1 MLSSI
6 KEDSIIKAYNLNT
19 TKLELEDREKLGLLK
34 IEKDKIYFHLD
45 EKRYLELEIIGK
57 AKEKE
62 IKNAFC
68 SNAFLAAQVLN
79 LSENQERQVLELK
92 CHFFKRP
99 IKILPEAL
107 NINFKDTIVKKLLKG
122 MGEDKKLED
131 FKETCILKMAGLTY
145 LVCVLPYEYE
155 NKENKENSEEILEE
169 DFRLLNTKGGLSVK
183 RALINNRHSYEA
195 ISLRPIKQ
203 ELASGLCLFFQGSL
217 EFNDKTTK
225 TMRTNLL
232 VQIQQDEKSY
242 LKIWEKYLIK
252 SAQKSFNEA
261 KEVGVLKIESVEKE
275 GGNLKIRFKPALDKN
290 KMEILIKKVQLKKG
304 SDLGV
309 LEDLDTQNE
318 ESLINLISKQKQQ
331 TSPNNSEKITIKD
344 ISGDDFIID
353 YDPSIKEGDAFY
365 LNYMGD
371 LNTLIKQYSALDKTK
386 KGLSANPN
394 LGLILNIK
402 ENKEASDGDND
413 AIDAMDEVLKAILSS
428 YQTKALELTE
438 RVKDKVFKN
447 DPTKNQKKAIEIA
460 LNTPD
465 IAIIQGPPGTGKTT
479 VINAICER
487 LFEEYP
493 KDKNIKG
500 QILLCA
506 QGHDATNNVRE
517 RIKVGGLPTFKFGY
531 RNTEEQYKQNERLYE
546 QLREFAETLIES
558 VRKKLQNLGD
568 YENIEKILDLE
579 EALRRYYSSP
589 ISELEFLKEIEKNAS
604 FLDSSMREE
613 LSQLKARQQ
622 KQEMPANL
630 SVIHALR
637 TTQEGFEDDGVIRNC
652 DLLESQF
659 KEDLTQ
665 EDRELLE
672 SSEPNL
678 EKLQELKIRLL
689 EKNTPKRKYEIP
701 KPNEEVV
708 SLANDLLEI
717 LSSQSPND
725 KKIRVLLEYLSVLE
739 RNPWDLE
746 SLLKDYNFVFSS
758 TIGQHDK
765 ALKEKDYFDS
775 VIVDEAAKAN
785 PLELLMVMALAKER
799 IILVGDDRQLPH
811 YLDDEIGKKLE
822 DESQDVQDE
831 IEKALKDSMFKKLKE
846 RAQKLKELDGK
857 ERFITLNKQYRMHPL
872 LGQLVSGV
880 FYEPHNEGSE
890 SPSLEEKLFKHN
902 LLDNKPLAWIDVK
915 NPKEKRNADGS
926 YYRESEIAAIKEC
939 LDLFMKD
946 EPDFTFGVITFF
958 SEQKRLLEQAL
969 KGYANL
975 EIGTVDSFQG
985 KEFDVVFLSSV
996 RTHYTEGFGF
1006 LKDSLRLCVALSRQ
1020 KRALIVAGDREK
1032 FETPEAKDKVSGL
1045 FEFLQLCEKESKILV
1060 FTKEGKIS

>member
-1 MLSSI
+1 M
-6 KEDSIIKAYNLNT
+6 
-19 TKLELEDREKLGLLK
+19 
-34 IEKDKIYFHLD
+34 
-45 EKRYLELEIIGK
+45 
-57 AKEKE
+57 
-62 IKNAFC
+62 
-68 SNAFLAAQVLN
+68 
-79 LSENQERQVLELK
+79 
-92 CHFFKRP
+92 
-99 IKILPEAL
+99 
-107 NINFKDTIVKKLLKG
+107 
-122 MGEDKKLED
+122 
-131 FKETCILKMAGLTY
+131 
-145 LVCVLPYEYE
+145 
-155 NKENKENSEEILEE
+155 
-169 DFRLLNTKGGLSVK
+169 
-183 RALINNRHSYEA
+183 INNRHSYEA

-203 ELASGLCLFFQGSL
+203 ELPPGLCLFFQGSL

-225 TMRTNLL
+225 TMRTSLL
-232 VQIQQDEKSY
+232 DQIQQDDKSY

-261 KEVGVLKIESVEKE
+261 KEVGVLKIESVSKA
-275 GGNLKIRFKPALDKN
+275 GGNLRIRFKLALDKN
-290 KMEILIKKVQLKKG
+290 KMEILIKKAQLREG

-309 LEDLDTQNE
+309 LERLDPQNE
-318 ESLINLISKQKQQ
+318 ENLINLISKQKKQI
-331 TSPNNSEKITIKD
+331 SKNNSQSIMIKD

-353 YDPSIKEGDAFY
+353 YDPSIKDGDAFH

-371 LNTLIKQYSALDKTK
+371 LNTLKKQYNALDKTK

-402 ENKEASDGDND
+402 ENSDSDND
-413 AIDAMDEVLKAILSS
+413 AADTMDEVLKEILSS
-428 YQTKALELTE
+428 YQTRALGLIK

-447 DPTKNQKKAIEIA
+447 DPTPNQEKAIKIA

-479 VINAICER
+479 AINAICER

-506 QGHDATNNVRE
+506 QGHDATNNAHE
-517 RIKVGGLPTFKFGY
+517 RIKVGGLPTFKFGA

-558 VRKKLQNLGD
+558 VRKKLQSLGD

-579 EALRRYYSSP
+579 EALRRYLSSP
-589 ISELEFLKEIEKNAS
+589 ISELEFLKEIEKNAI
-604 FLDSSMREE
+604 FFNPSMRER
-613 LSQLKARQQ
+613 LSQLKARWQ
-622 KQEMPANL
+622 KQEMPVNL

-637 TTQEGFEDDGVIRNC
+637 TTQEGFEDDGVMRNY

-659 KEDLTQ
+659 KENLTQ
-665 EDRELLE
+665 EDRELLK
-672 SSEPNL
+672 SPKPNL

-689 EKNTPKRKYEIP
+689 EKNAPKRKYEIP

-758 TIGQHDK
+758 TTGQHDK
-765 ALKEKDYFDS
+765 ALKEKETPHFDS

-822 DESQDVQDE
+822 DESQDVKNE

-857 ERFITLNKQYRMHPL
+857 EHSITLNKQYRMHPL
-872 LGQLVSGV
+872 LGGLVSGV
-880 FYEPHNEGSE
+880 FYEPYGEDFE
-890 SPSLEEKLFKHN
+890 SPSLEEKPFKHN
-902 LLDNKPLAWIDVK
+902 LSKLDNKPLAWIDVK
-915 NPKEKRNADGS
+915 NTKEERNADGS
-926 YYRESEIAAIKEC
+926 YYRDDEIAAIKEY

-946 EPDFTFGVITFF
+946 EPNFTFGVITFF
-958 SEQKRLLEQAL
+958 SEQKRRLEQAL

-1006 LKDSLRLCVALSRQ
+1006 LKDSPHLCVALSRQ
-1020 KRALIVAGDREK
+1020 KRALIVAGDKDK
-1032 FETPEAKDKVSGL
+1032 FDTPEAKDKVSGL
-1045 FEFLQLCEKESKILV
+1045 FEFLQLCK
-1060 FTKEGKIS
+1060 KEGKIL

>member
-1 MLSSI
+1 M
-6 KEDSIIKAYNLNT
+6 
-19 TKLELEDREKLGLLK
+19 
-34 IEKDKIYFHLD
+34 
-45 EKRYLELEIIGK
+45 
-57 AKEKE
+57 
-62 IKNAFC
+62 
-68 SNAFLAAQVLN
+68 
-79 LSENQERQVLELK
+79 
-92 CHFFKRP
+92 
-99 IKILPEAL
+99 
-107 NINFKDTIVKKLLKG
+107 
-122 MGEDKKLED
+122 
-131 FKETCILKMAGLTY
+131 
-145 LVCVLPYEYE
+145 
-155 NKENKENSEEILEE
+155 
-169 DFRLLNTKGGLSVK
+169 
-183 RALINNRHSYEA
+183 INNRHSYEA
-195 ISLRPIKQ
+195 IKLIPIKQ
-203 ELASGLCLFFQGSL
+203 ELAPGLCLFFQGSL

-225 TMRTNLL
+225 TMRTSLL
-232 VQIQQDEKSY
+232 DQIQQDDKSY

-261 KEVGVLKIESVEKE
+261 KEVGVLEIESVSKE
-275 GGNLKIRFKPALDKN
+275 GGNLRIRFKPALGKN
-290 KMEILIKKVQLKKG
+290 KMEILIKKTQLREG

-309 LEDLDTQNE
+309 LEGLDPQNE
-318 ESLINLISKQKQQ
+318 ESLINFISEKKKQISK
-331 TSPNNSEKITIKD
+331 NNSQSIMIKD

-353 YDPSIKEGDAFY
+353 YNPSIKEGDAFH
-365 LNYMGD
+365 LDYMGD
-371 LNTLIKQYSALDKTK
+371 LNTLKKQYSALDKTR

-402 ENKEASDGDND
+402 EDKENSDSDNNTAD
-413 AIDAMDEVLKAILSS
+413 TMDEFLKEILSS
-428 YQTKALELTE
+428 YQTRALKLTK
-438 RVKDKVFKN
+438 RVKEKIFKN
-447 DPTKNQKKAIEIA
+447 EPTENQEKAIEIA

-465 IAIIQGPPGTGKTT
+465 IAIIQGPPRTGKTT

-506 QGHDATNNVRE
+506 QGHDATNNARE
-517 RIKVGGLPTFKFGY
+517 RIKVGGLPTFKFGAKQ
-531 RNTEEQYKQNERLYE
+531 NAEEEQYKQDERLNER
-546 QLREFAETLIES
+546 LREFAEILIES
-558 VRKKLQNLGD
+558 VRKKLQSLGD

-589 ISELEFLKEIEKNAS
+589 ISELEFLKEIEKNAI
-604 FLDSSMREE
+604 FFDSSMRER
-613 LSQLKARQQ
+613 LSQLKAGQQ
-622 KQEMPANL
+622 KQEMSANL
-630 SVIHALR
+630 SIIHALHA
-637 TTQEGFEDDGVIRNC
+637 TQEGFEDDGVMRNY

-659 KEDLTQ
+659 KENLTK
-665 EDRELLE
+665 EDRELLK
-672 SSEPNL
+672 SPKPNL

-689 EKNTPKRKYEIP
+689 EKNAPKRKYEIP

-725 KKIRVLLEYLSVLE
+725 KRIRVLLEYLSVLE
-739 RNPWDLE
+739 RTPWDLE
-746 SLLKDYNFVFSS
+746 SLLRDYNFVFSS
-758 TIGQHDK
+758 TTGQHNQ
-765 ALKEKDYFDS
+765 ALERKETPYFDS

-857 ERFITLNKQYRMHPL
+857 EHFITLNMQYRMHPL
-872 LGQLVSGV
+872 LGRLVSDV
-880 FYEPHNEGSE
+880 FYKPYNESFE
-890 SPSLEEKLFKHN
+890 SPLEGEHFKHN
-902 LLDNKPLAWIDVK
+902 LRILDNNPLAWIDVK

-926 YYRESEIAAIKEC
+926 YYRESEITAIKEC

-958 SEQKRLLEQAL
+958 KEQKRLLEQAL

-996 RTHYTEGFGF
+996 RTRHTEGFGF
-1006 LKDSLRLCVALSRQ
+1006 LKDSPRLCVALSRQ

-1032 FETPEAKDKVSGL
+1032 FDTPEAKDKVSGL
-1045 FEFLQLCEKESKILV
+1045 FEFLQSCK
-1060 FTKEGKIS
+1060 KEGKIL

>member
-1 MLSSI
+1 M
-6 KEDSIIKAYNLNT
+6 
-19 TKLELEDREKLGLLK
+19 
-34 IEKDKIYFHLD
+34 
-45 EKRYLELEIIGK
+45 ELEIIGK

-79 LSENQERQVLELK
+79 LSKNQERQVLELK
-92 CHFFKRP
+92 CYFFKRP
-99 IKILPEAL
+99 IKILLEAL
-107 NINFKDTIVKKLLKG
+107 NINLKDTIVEKLLKD
-122 MGEDKKLED
+122 MGKDKNLED
-131 FKETCILKMAGLTY
+131 FKKTCILKMAGLTY
-145 LVCVLPYEYE
+145 LVCVLPYED
-155 NKENKENSEEILEE
+155 ENKENSEEILEE

-203 ELASGLCLFFQGSL
+203 ELPPGLCLFFQGSL

-275 GGNLKIRFKPALDKN
+275 GEDLKIRFKPALDKN
-290 KMEILIKKVQLKKG
+290 KVEILKKSQLKEG

-318 ESLINLISKQKQQ
+318 ESLINLISKQNKQ
-331 TSPNNSEKITIKD
+331 TSPNNNEKKETITIKG

-353 YDPSIKEGDAFY
+353 YNLSIKEGDAFY
-365 LNYMGD
+365 LNYTGD

-413 AIDAMDEVLKAILSS
+413 AADAMDEVLKEILSS
-428 YQTKALELTE
+428 YQTKALGLTT
-438 RVKDKVFKN
+438 RVKENIFKN
-447 DPTKNQKKAIEIA
+447 SPTKNQEKAIEIA

-558 VRKKLQNLGD
+558 VRKKLQKLGD
-568 YENIEKILDLE
+568 YENAEKILDLE

-589 ISELEFLKEIEKNAS
+589 ISELEFLKEIEKNAI
-604 FLDSSMREE
+604 FLDSSMREK
-613 LSQLKARQQ
+613 LSELKARQQ

-637 TTQEGFEDDGVIRNC
+637 TTQEGFEDDGIMRNY

-659 KEDLTQ
+659 EKNLTK
-665 EDRELLE
+665 EDRELLK
-672 SSEPNL
+672 SPKPNL
-678 EKLQELKIRLL
+678 EKLQELKTRLL
-689 EKNTPKRKYEIP
+689 EKNAPKKEYEIP

-758 TIGQHDK
+758 TIGHHDK
-765 ALKEKDYFDS
+765 ALKEKETSYFDS

-822 DESQDVQDE
+822 DESQDVKDE

-846 RAQKLKELDGK
+846 RAQKLKELDNK

-872 LGQLVSGV
+872 FGGI
-880 FYEPHNEGSE
+880 SE
-890 SPSLEEKLFKHN
+890 
-902 LLDNKPLAWIDVK
+902 
-915 NPKEKRNADGS
+915 R
-926 YYRESEIAAIKEC
+926 C
-939 LDLFMKD
+939 
-946 EPDFTFGVITFF
+946 
-958 SEQKRLLEQAL
+958 
-969 KGYANL
+969 
-975 EIGTVDSFQG
+975 
-985 KEFDVVFLSSV
+985 FL
-996 RTHYTEGFGF
+996 
-1006 LKDSLRLCVALSRQ
+1006 
-1020 KRALIVAGDREK
+1020 
-1032 FETPEAKDKVSGL
+1032 
-1045 FEFLQLCEKESKILV
+1045 
-1060 FTKEGKIS
+1060 

>member
-6 KEDSIIKAYNLNT
+6 QEDSTIKAYNLNT
-19 TKLELEDREKLGLLK
+19 TKLELEDRERSGLLK

-79 LSENQERQVLELK
+79 LSKNQERQVLELK
-92 CHFFKRP
+92 CYFFKRP
-99 IKILPEAL
+99 IKILLEAL
-107 NINFKDTIVKKLLKG
+107 NINFKDTIAEKLLKD
-122 MGEDKKLED
+122 MGKDEKLEN

-145 LVCVLPYEYE
+145 FVCVLPYEDE

-195 ISLRPIKQ
+195 INLRPIKQ
-203 ELASGLCLFFQGSL
+203 GLPPGLCLFFQGSL

-252 SAQKSFNEA
+252 SAQKSFNET

-275 GGNLKIRFKPALDKN
+275 GENLKIRFKPALDKN
-290 KMEILIKKVQLKKG
+290 KMEILIKKSQLKKG

-309 LEDLDTQNE
+309 LEGLDPQNE
-318 ESLINLISKQKQQ
+318 ESLINFISKQKQQ
-331 TSPNNSEKITIKD
+331 ASPNNSEKKEPITIKD

-353 YDPSIKEGDAFY
+353 YNPSIKEGDAFY

-402 ENKEASDGDND
+402 ENKEDSDGDND
-413 AIDAMDEVLKAILSS
+413 ALDAMDEVLKEILSS
-428 YQTKALELTE
+428 YKTKALGLTK
-438 RVKDKVFKN
+438 RVKEKVFKN
-447 DPTKNQKKAIEIA
+447 DPTPNQEKAIEIA

-493 KDKNIKG
+493 KNKNIKG

-531 RNTEEQYKQNERLYE
+531 RNTEEQYKQDERLNE

-558 VRKKLQNLGD
+558 VREKLQSLGD

-589 ISELEFLKEIEKNAS
+589 ISELEFLKEIEKNAI
-604 FLDSSMREE
+604 FLDSSMREK
-613 LSQLKARQQ
+613 LSELKASQQ

-637 TTQEGFEDDGVIRNC
+637 TTQEGFEDDGIMRNC

-659 KEDLTQ
+659 KENLTQ
-665 EDRELLE
+665 EDRELLK
-672 SSEPNL
+672 SPKPNL

-701 KPNEEVV
+701 KPNEKVV

-758 TIGQHDK
+758 TTGHHDK
-765 ALKEKDYFDS
+765 ALKEKETPYFDS

-822 DESQDVQDE
+822 DESQDAQDE

-872 LGQLVSGV
+872 LGGLVSGV
-880 FYEPHNEGSE
+880 FYKPYGEDFE
-890 SPSLEEKLFKHN
+890 SPLEEKLFKHN

-915 NPKEKRNADGS
+915 NPKEERNADGS

-939 LDLFMKD
+939 LDLFLKD
-946 EPDFTFGVITFF
+946 EPNFTFGVITFF
-958 SEQKRLLEQAL
+958 SEQKRRLEQEL

-1006 LKDSLRLCVALSRQ
+1006 LKDSPRLCVALSRQ
-1020 KRALIVAGDREK
+1020 KRALIVVGDREK

-1045 FEFLQLCEKESKILV
+1045 FEFL
-1060 FTKEGKIS
+1060 